1 MDKQEIYPVAFS
13 DADLKRQAAELSRR
27 VTGYDPNTGNGEDL
41 IKDSVLFNVAYIE
54 LQNRESRRVSKFMV
68 GLTVA
73 SVFVALASLV
83 VAWVTYKANDDN
95 TKWQDKQLRVLTDI
109 SRTLESANDLQAK
122 ALEISRK
129 SSSNR
134 TVERDARKRGTRP
147 SP

>member
-27 VTGYDPNTGNGEDL
+27 VTGYDPKTGNGEDL

-73 SVFVALASLV
+73 SVFVALASFV

-95 TKWQDKQLRVLTDI
+95 TKWQDQQLRVLTDI
-109 SRTLESANDLQAK
+109 SRPC
-122 ALEISRK
+122 
-129 SSSNR
+129 
-134 TVERDARKRGTRP
+134 G
-147 SP
+147 

>member
-1 MDKQEIYPVAFS
+1 MDKQEIYPVAYS

-27 VTGYDPNTGNGEDL
+27 VASYDPNTGNGEDL

-68 GLTVA
+68 ALAVA
-73 SVFVALASLV
+73 STFVALASLV

-95 TKWQDKQLRVLTDI
+95 TKWQDQQLRVLTDI
-109 SRTLESANDLQAK
+109 SRTLESAKELQAK
-122 ALEISRK
+122 AQELARK
-129 SSSNR
+129 SSSNH
-134 TVERDARKRGTRP
+134 TVERDARKSGARP